1 MSTSMSSPEKVLNN
15 DQLLVR
21 IAEWRAT
28 GHRIVFTNGCFDILH
43 VGHITLLEQ
52 CRQYGDKLIVA
63 INSDASVQ
71 TLKGPTR
78 PVVGESE
85 RARVLAALASTDA
98 ITVFDEQTPLD
109 LIRRIRPDVLVKGG
123 DYTTATVVGAEDVM
137 SWGGRVEIV
146 PTVPGYSTSNTIAR
160 MKTPS
165 AKETATADR

>member
-1 MSTSMSSPEKVLNN
+1 MSKLRKLEELPSLLQGRNVVL
-15 DQLLVR
+15 
-21 IAEWRAT
+21 A
-28 GHRIVFTNGCFDILH
+28 NGCFDILH

-63 INSDASVQ
+63 INSDDSVRS
-71 TLKGPTR
+71 LKGPAR

-98 ITVFDEQTPLD
+98 VTIFSDATPLN

-123 DYTTATVVGAEDVM
+123 DYTTATVVGADDVI

-146 PTVPGYSTSNTIAR
+146 ATVPGYSTSNTIAR

-165 AKETATADR
+165 VQEPATAQR